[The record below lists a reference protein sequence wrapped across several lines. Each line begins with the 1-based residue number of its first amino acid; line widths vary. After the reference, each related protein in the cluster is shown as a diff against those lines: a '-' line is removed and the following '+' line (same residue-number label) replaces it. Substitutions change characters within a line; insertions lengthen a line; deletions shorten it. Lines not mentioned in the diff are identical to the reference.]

1 MHKNQNTF
9 NKNKKERKKN
19 MDKCILIVDDESRMR
34 KLIKDFLTDKG
45 YSILEAEDGEIALQ
59 VFEQNS
65 EKIDLILLDVMM
77 PKLDGWSVLRQIRQT
92 SQIPIIMLTARG
104 EEQDEL
110 FGFELGV
117 DEYISKPFSPK
128 ILVARV
134 EAILKR
140 TQGEQKEVK
149 DYGGIEIDKE
159 GRTVT
164 VDGKVLELSLR
175 EYELL
180 VYLVENENI
189 ALSRDKILNNVWN
202 YDYYGDSRTIDSHI
216 KKIRHKLGKRG
227 KYIKTMRGV
236 GYKFEIK

>member
-1 MHKNQNTF
+1 
-9 NKNKKERKKN
+9 

-34 KLIKDFLTDKG
+34 KLIKDFLVAKG
-45 YSILEAEDGEIALQ
+45 YSILEAEDGEKALQ
-59 VFEQNS
+59 VFEQNL

>member
-1 MHKNQNTF
+1 MNNYT
-9 NKNKKERKKN
+9 
-19 MDKCILIVDDESRMR
+19 ILVVDDESRMR
-34 KLIKDFLTDKG
+34 KLIRDFLIQKDFN
-45 YSILEAEDGEIALQ
+45 IIEAEDGEKAIEI
-59 VFEQNS
+59 FEK
-65 EKIDLILLDVMM
+65 EKDKINLIILDVMM

-92 SQIPIIMLTARG
+92 SKVPIIMLTARG

-134 EAILKR
+134 EAIIR
-140 TQGEQKEVK
+140 RIYKEDKNRVK

-159 GRTVT
+159 GRTVK
-164 VDGKVLELSLR
+164 VDGKDVELSLR

-180 VYLVENENI
+180 KYLVDNESI

-202 YDYYGDSRTIDSHI
+202 YDYYADARTIESHI
-216 KKIRHKLGKRG
+216 NKIRHKLGKKG
-227 KYIKTMRGV
+227 KYIQTMRGV

>member
-1 MHKNQNTF
+1 MINN
-9 NKNKKERKKN
+9 
-19 MDKCILIVDDESRMR
+19 CVLIVDDEQRMR
-34 KLIKDFLTDKG
+34 KLIKDFLVAKG
-45 YSILEAEDGEIALQ
+45 FSILEAENVERALE
-59 VFEQNS
+59 VFDENKN
-65 EKIDLILLDVMM
+65 KINLILLDVMM
-77 PKLDGWSVLRQIRQT
+77 PKLDGWSVLRQIRQE
-92 SQIPIIMLTARG
+92 SKVPIIMLTARG

-140 TQGEQKEVK
+140 TNQDIKEVK
-149 DYGGIEIDKE
+149 EYDGIEIDRE
-159 GRTVT
+159 GRTVK
-164 VDGKVLELSLR
+164 VDGKPIELSLR

-180 VYLVENENI
+180 SYLVENENI

-216 KKIRHKLGKRG
+216 KKIRHKLGKKG
-227 KYIKTMRGV
+227 KYIQTIRGI

>member
-1 MHKNQNTF
+1 MLNNF
-9 NKNKKERKKN
+9 V
-19 MDKCILIVDDESRMR
+19 LIVDDELRMR
-34 KLIKDFLTDKG
+34 KLIKDFLKAKG
-45 YSILEAEDGEIALQ
+45 FNILEAEDGEKALQ
-59 VFEQNS
+59 IFEENKN
-65 EKIDLILLDVMM
+65 KITLILLDVMM
-77 PKLDGWSVLRQIRQT
+77 PKLDGWSVLRQIRQQ
-92 SQIPIIMLTARG
+92 SKVPIIMLTARG

-140 TQGEQKEVK
+140 TTK
-149 DYGGIEIDKE
+149 DTSQIKNYAGIELDKE
-159 GRTVT
+159 GRTIK
-164 VDGKVLELSLR
+164 VDGKTVELSLR

-180 VYLVENENI
+180 IYLIENENI

-216 KKIRHKLGKRG
+216 KKIRHKLGKKG
-227 KYIKTMRGV
+227 KYIKTIRGI
-236 GYKFEIK
+236 GYKFEI

>member
-1 MHKNQNTF
+1 MVN
-9 NKNKKERKKN
+9 
-19 MDKCILIVDDESRMR
+19 DCILIVDDEQRMR
-34 KLIKDFLTDKG
+34 KLIKDFLVAKG
-45 YSILEAEDGEIALQ
+45 FSILEAEDGEKALE
-59 VFEQNS
+59 VFAENKN
-65 EKIDLILLDVMM
+65 KISLILLDVMM
-77 PKLDGWSVLRQIRQT
+77 PKLDGWSVLRQIRQE
-92 SQIPIIMLTARG
+92 SKVPIIMLTARG

-140 TQGEQKEVK
+140 ANKDVKEIK
-149 DYGGIEIDKE
+149 EYSGIEIDKE
-159 GRTVT
+159 GRTVK
-164 VDGKVLELSLR
+164 VDGKPIELSLR

-216 KKIRHKLGKRG
+216 KKIRHKLGKKG
-227 KYIKTMRGV
+227 KYIQTMRGV
-236 GYKFEIK
+236 GYKFEVK

>member
-1 MHKNQNTF
+1 MST
-9 NKNKKERKKN
+9 
-19 MDKCILIVDDESRMR
+19 ILIVDDEARMR
-34 KLIKDFLTDKG
+34 KLIRDFLMAKN
-45 YSILEAEDGEIALQ
+45 YSILEAGDGEEALQ
-59 VFEQNS
+59 VFDENQS
-65 EKIDLILLDVMM
+65 KIDLILLDVMM

-140 TQGEQKEVK
+140 TQGNKQEIKE
-149 DYGGIEIDKE
+149 YGGIEIDKE
-159 GRTVT
+159 GRNVS
-164 VDGKVLELSLR
+164 VDGKNIELSLR

-180 VYLVENENI
+180 VYLIENENI

-202 YDYYGDSRTIDSHI
+202 YDYYGDSRTIDSHV
-216 KKIRHKLGKRG
+216 KKLRHKLGKRG

-236 GYKFEIK
+236 GYKFEVK

>member
-1 MHKNQNTF
+1 
-9 NKNKKERKKN
+9 
-19 MDKCILIVDDESRMR
+19 MDNCILVVDDESRMR
-34 KLIKDFLTDKG
+34 KLIKDFLVAKG
-45 YSILEAEDGEIALQ
+45 YSILEAEDGEKALE
-59 VFEQNS
+59 VFEENKK
-65 EKIDLILLDVMM
+65 KINLVILDVMM
-77 PKLDGWSVLRQIRQT
+77 PKLDGWSVLRQIRQD
-92 SQIPIIMLTARG
+92 SKVPIIKLTARG

-140 TQGEQKEVK
+140 TNQDKKEVK
-149 DYGGIEIDKE
+149 DYGGIQIDQE

-164 VDGKVLELSLR
+164 VDGKTIELSLR

-180 VYLVENENI
+180 VYLVNNENI

-202 YDYYGDSRTIDSHI
+202 YDYYGDSRTIDSHV
-216 KKIRHKLGKRG
+216 KKIRHKLGKKG
-227 KYIKTMRGV
+227 KYIKTIRGI
-236 GYKFEIK
+236 GYKFEMK

>member
-1 MHKNQNTF
+1 MVNN
-9 NKNKKERKKN
+9 
-19 MDKCILIVDDESRMR
+19 CILVVDDEQRMR
-34 KLIKDFLTDKG
+34 KLIKDFLIQKS
-45 YSILEAEDGEIALQ
+45 YNILEAEDGEKAISVYQ
-59 VFEQNS
+59 ENK
-65 EKIDLILLDVMM
+65 EKINLILLDVMM
-77 PKLDGWSVLRQIRQT
+77 PKLDGWSVLRQIRQI
-92 SQIPIIMLTARG
+92 SKVPIIMLTARG

-117 DEYISKPFSPK
+117 DEYITKPFSPK

-140 TQGEQKEVK
+140 SMPKNKELK
-149 DYGGIEIDKE
+149 SYDGIVIDNE
-159 GRTVT
+159 GRTVK
-164 VDGKVLELSLR
+164 VDGKPIELSLR

-180 VYLVENENI
+180 TYLVDNENI

-216 KKIRHKLGKRG
+216 KKIRHKLGKKG
-227 KYIKTMRGV
+227 KYIQTMRGV

>member
-1 MHKNQNTF
+1 MGNNF
-9 NKNKKERKKN
+9 
-19 MDKCILIVDDESRMR
+19 ILIVDDEARMR
-34 KLIKDFLTDKG
+34 KLIKDFLKVKG
-45 YSILEAEDGEIALQ
+45 FEILEAEDGEKALE
-59 VFEQNS
+59 VFENNKN
-65 EKIDLILLDVMM
+65 KISLILLDVMM
-77 PKLDGWSVLRQIRQT
+77 PKLDGWSVLRQIRQE
-92 SQIPIIMLTARG
+92 SKVPIIMLTARG

-140 TQGEQKEVK
+140 TNQNAKEIK
-149 DYGGIEIDKE
+149 EYGGIEIDKE
-159 GRTVT
+159 GRTVK
-164 VDGKVLELSLR
+164 VDGKVIELSLR

-180 VYLVENENI
+180 TYLIDNENI

-216 KKIRHKLGKRG
+216 KKIRHKLGKKG
-227 KYIKTMRGV
+227 KYIKTMRGI
-236 GYKFEIK
+236 GYKFEVK

>member
-1 MHKNQNTF
+1 MVNN
-9 NKNKKERKKN
+9 
-19 MDKCILIVDDESRMR
+19 CILIVDDELRMR
-34 KLIKDFLTDKG
+34 KLIKDFLIAKG
-45 YSILEAEDGEIALQ
+45 YSILEAEDGEKALE
-59 VFEQNS
+59 VFENNKN
-65 EKIDLILLDVMM
+65 KISLILLDVMM
-77 PKLDGWSVLRQIRQT
+77 PKLDGWSVLRQIRQ
-92 SQIPIIMLTARG
+92 SSKVPIIMLTARG

-140 TQGEQKEVK
+140 TNKDEKEVK
-149 DYGGIEIDKE
+149 EYDGIEIDKE
-159 GRTVT
+159 GRTVK
-164 VDGKVLELSLR
+164 VDGKLIELSLR

-180 VYLVENENI
+180 VYLVENQNI

-227 KYIKTMRGV
+227 KNIKTIRGV
-236 GYKFEIK
+236 GYKFETK